1 MTKAQ
6 LMDLVRGQEDTINQL
21 EARNQEL
28 RDEIRQVEL
37 ALDNRCEEVGK
48 LKRVIVQKC
57 LDELK

>member
-1 MTKAQ
+1 
-6 LMDLVRGQEDTINQL
+6 MDLVRGQEDTINQL

>member
-6 LMDLVRGQEDTINQL
+6 WMEFAAGQEDHINRL
-21 EARNQEL
+21 EIRNQEL
-28 RDEIRQVEL
+28 RDEVQQVEL

-57 LDELK
+57 LDELQ